1 MGPLQIS
8 DGTLTDDPLTMAET
22 LASSFVPVYLQS
34 APQMTP
40 APHQLSHSVMD
51 PIKISMQDIHDA
63 LYALDPNSA
72 AGPDGVH
79 PIILCDCS
87 ESLAYP
93 LFKIFFLSL
102 AEACLPLEWKTST
115 VTPIFKKGSR
125 YSPLNYRPIS
135 LTSVPCKCL
144 ERIIVNHLNSYLA
157 DQSIL
162 SEHQRSEHHPLVRDC
177 TPDALVTTH
186 CLPHA
191 AHPDL
196 LHAHAACQPAHQTS
210 LEVPVC

>member
-1 MGPLQIS
+1 MEGDLADCPP
-8 DGTLTDDPLTMAET
+8 DDSC
-22 LASSFVPVYLQS
+22 SSPVV
-34 APQMTP
+34 T
-40 APHQLSHSVMD
+40 SVID
-51 PIKISMQDIHDA
+51 PIQIIMQDIHDA

-72 AGPDGVH
+72 AGQDGVH
-79 PIILCDCS
+79 PVVLCDCS

-93 LFKIFFLSL
+93 LFKIFSLSL

-157 DQSIL
+157 DQLGKLRGGDQKIDQSGRSNALIWSYL
-162 SEHQRSEHHPLVRDC
+162 QSLNKTPFLDDSGGKSSPYNHQVKEKIC
-177 TPDALVTTH
+177 FYT
-186 CLPHA
+186 
-191 AHPDL
+191 
-196 LHAHAACQPAHQTS
+196 
-210 LEVPVC
+210 